1 MMVKREN
8 IAKYVSKYGEIDQNA
23 KPGWVM
29 KSFES
34 DNEEEDFVTL
44 IQLAKDQVFCVS
56 INGRMG
62 RTALQGCYVV
72 YYMLNSVGR
81 IDVFTEDDMKG
92 AMELTTKIIEL
103 IEA

>member
-23 KPGWVM
+23 ERGWVM
-29 KSFES
+29 KNFES
-34 DNEEEDFVTL
+34 DNEEKDFVNIIHL
-44 IQLAKDQVFCVS
+44 EKDQVFSVS
-56 INGRMG
+56 FNGRKG

-72 YYMLNSVGR
+72 QYMLNSGGCFD
-81 IDVFTEDDMKG
+81 IFTEDDMMG
-92 AMELTTKIIEL
+92 AIELTTKIIEL